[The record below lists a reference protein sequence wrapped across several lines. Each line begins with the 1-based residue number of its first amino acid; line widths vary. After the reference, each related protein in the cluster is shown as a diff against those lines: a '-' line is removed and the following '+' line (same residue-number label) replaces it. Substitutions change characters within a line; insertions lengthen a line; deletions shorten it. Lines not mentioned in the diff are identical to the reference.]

1 MRPLLDEARLD
12 RVVSRRRDWLLG
24 GAFVMSLVMIA
35 PRGWG
40 FGLTG
45 FTALSLG
52 VYASALRRWR
62 TEPGLW
68 MLALFLTLTIGGS
81 WAFFEFGSLANL
93 LDRGNGNPA
102 GPPMSWS
109 EIGCAADASLALLL
123 GGRGVWFLA
132 SIAVANWARVR
143 RPIVPPGR
151 GSDGPAQPGRQ
162 AEGDPDG

>member
-1 MRPLLDEARLD
+1 MRPLLDEVRLD

-24 GAFVMSLVMIA
+24 GAFVMSLGFVA

-52 VYASALRRWR
+52 VYACALRRWR

-93 LDRGNGNPA
+93 FDRRDGNPA
-102 GPPMSWS
+102 RRPLSWS
-109 EIGCAADASLALLL
+109 EIGHATDASLALLL

-132 SIAVANWARVR
+132 SIAVANWMRVG
-143 RPIVPPGR
+143 RPIVPPK
-151 GSDGPAQPGRQ
+151 
-162 AEGDPDG
+162 